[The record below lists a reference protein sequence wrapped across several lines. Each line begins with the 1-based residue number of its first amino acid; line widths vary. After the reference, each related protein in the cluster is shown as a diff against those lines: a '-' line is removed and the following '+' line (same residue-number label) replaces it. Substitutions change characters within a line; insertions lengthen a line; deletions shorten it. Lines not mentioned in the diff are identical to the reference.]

1 MQQFAAPGE
10 ILRDV
15 SRHGSG
21 SDPPEP
27 TTPERTRTDGSVAH
41 KWIGERKLLHLREWA
56 TDKVHRLPE
65 PATSELVIGSESSV
79 DFQIVAP
86 NRRVS
91 RRHARLVCTQDGWH
105 IEDLGSRNGVRY
117 DGWLPPPGPGRVQ
130 YQLLPGMEIGI
141 GGIILVVENET
152 FVRLRSYLARILG
165 WDSARQVGVDLA
177 MRAVR
182 AAFEKCAP
190 RLEIV
195 SPDDLVAVAR
205 QIHLR
210 ISPPDAPFVVCG
222 KCTRAPDDSLQLTAV
237 KRASAALPLAH
248 GGTVCVRTTELPTD
262 YRAVQQALETSDSI
276 QSYVCAT
283 TVPVLPPAHRVV
295 VPIVVPELAARAPSD
310 LGKII
315 QEYALDACRGFGAS
329 ASMLSER
336 EQACVVDRDATSFAD
351 IESATRRIVA
361 FRTFGNVHQAAPHV
375 GLSHVGL
382 GKWLKGRGLVE

>member
-21 SDPPEP
+21 ADPPEP

-79 DFQIVAP
+79 DFQIVDP

-182 AAFEKCAP
+182 AAFEKC
-190 RLEIV
+190 
-195 SPDDLVAVAR
+195 
-205 QIHLR
+205 
-210 ISPPDAPFVVCG
+210 
-222 KCTRAPDDSLQLTAV
+222 
-237 KRASAALPLAH
+237 
-248 GGTVCVRTTELPTD
+248 
-262 YRAVQQALETSDSI
+262 
-276 QSYVCAT
+276 
-283 TVPVLPPAHRVV
+283 
-295 VPIVVPELAARAPSD
+295 
-310 LGKII
+310 
-315 QEYALDACRGFGAS
+315 
-329 ASMLSER
+329 
-336 EQACVVDRDATSFAD
+336 
-351 IESATRRIVA
+351 
-361 FRTFGNVHQAAPHV
+361 
-375 GLSHVGL
+375 
-382 GKWLKGRGLVE
+382 